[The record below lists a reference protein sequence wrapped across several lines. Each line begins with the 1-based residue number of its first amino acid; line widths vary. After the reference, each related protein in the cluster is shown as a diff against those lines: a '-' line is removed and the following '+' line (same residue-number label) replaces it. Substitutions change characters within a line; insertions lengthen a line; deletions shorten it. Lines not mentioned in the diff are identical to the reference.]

1 MAVEKVPQE
10 LLIRRLKRIEGQV
23 RGIQKMIDEGRDCE
37 SVITQLAAV
46 RSAIEGVG
54 TLVIR
59 NCMKMNLSKSA
70 GQEPA
75 DIDALTRAVCVWG
88 RVRSGGHDV
97 SGEDAP

>member
-1 MAVEKVPQE
+1 MTAETVSRE

-23 RGIQKMIDEGRDCE
+23 RGIQKMIDESRDCE

-59 NCMKMNLSKSA
+59 NCMKLNLGKGA
-70 GQEPA
+70 GSEPG

-88 RVRSGGHDV
+88 RVRSGGRDV

>member
-1 MAVEKVPQE
+1 MTKQTVSQE

-23 RGIQKMIDEGRDCE
+23 RGIQKMIGDGRDCE
-37 SVITQLAAV
+37 SIITQLAAV

-59 NCMKMNLSKSA
+59 NCMKLNLGRGT

-97 SGEDAP
+97 PSDDTL

>member
-1 MAVEKVPQE
+1 MTEDAVSQE
-10 LLIRRLKRIEGQV
+10 MLIRRLKRIEGQV
-23 RGIQKMIDEGRDCE
+23 RGIQKMIGEGRDCE

-59 NCMKMNLSKSA
+59 NCMKLNLSKGA
-70 GQEPA
+70 GSEKN

-88 RVRSGGHDV
+88 RVRSGSHDIHDE
-97 SGEDAP
+97 GAP

>member
-1 MAVEKVPQE
+1 MTEETVSQE

-23 RGIQKMIDEGRDCE
+23 RGIQKMIGDGRDCE
-37 SVITQLAAV
+37 SIITQLAAV

-59 NCMKMNLSKSA
+59 NCMKLNLGKGA
-70 GQEPA
+70 GTGPN

-88 RVRSGGHDV
+88 RVRSGGRDV
-97 SGEDAP
+97 PEQ

>member
-1 MAVEKVPQE
+1 MSEETASQG

-23 RGIQKMIDEGRDCE
+23 RGIQKMIGDGRDCE
-37 SVITQLAAV
+37 SIIIQLAAV

-59 NCMKMNLSKSA
+59 NCMKLNLSKIDE
-70 GQEPA
+70 QN

-88 RVRSGGHDV
+88 RVRSGGHDIP
-97 SGEDAP
+97 DDMP